1 MDSLVK
7 ALVPAAAGAA
17 AEPEKKK
24 KRGGETRKGKTIAE
38 KKVVD
43 VETWAKYFSKGYQNV
58 VLGEDGSFLV
68 LDASLSKTDFPAA
81 LADPKKVI
89 PHLMGDDYISVL
101 ANPSSSAE
109 LRAAAEASK
118 ARIHDGLNARIA
130 AAKLAYSEAETTL
143 LNIQERWKNAPDA
156 PTRIVLAQAVAEANA
171 AVAAAESS
179 LRNAQAPHRY
189 IQKYRDIPR
198 MLVVPGSGDDRPIKN
213 VIYRLVPAV
222 TEAPER
228 VITAGAK
235 SASPANSY

>member
-1 MDSLVK
+1 MDSPVE
-7 ALVPAAAGAA
+7 A
-17 AEPEKKK
+17 PEKR
-24 KRGGETRKGKTIAE
+24 KRRAGETRKGKTIAE

-43 VETWAKYFSKGYQNV
+43 VETWAKYYSKGYQNV

-68 LDASLSKTDFPAA
+68 LDAALTKTDFPAA
-81 LADPKKVI
+81 FSDPAKVI
-89 PHLMGDDYISVL
+89 PHLMGEDYISVL

-118 ARIHDGLNARIA
+118 ARIYDGLNARIS
-130 AAKLAYSEAETTL
+130 AAKLAYSEAETEL
-143 LNIQERWKNAPDA
+143 LNIKERWENAPDV

-171 AVAAAESS
+171 AVAAAESTM
-179 LRNAQAPHRY
+179 RTAQAPHRY

-198 MLVVPGSGDDRPIKN
+198 MLIVPGSGDERPIKN

-228 VITAGAK
+228 VVVAGT
-235 SASPANSY
+235 SRSY